1 MRHESVM
8 HQTPTPCFSVRCALT
23 SVTLGLCDS
32 LSLSVCPL
40 SLYLSLARARAVCVY
55 VCRRNNVRGIP
66 TLVVLGRNGQI
77 VTADGRTDVINMG
90 TAAFDSWA
98 LDS

>member
-1 MRHESVM
+1 MRA
-8 HQTPTPCFSVRCALT
+8 C
-23 SVTLGLCDS
+23 
-32 LSLSVCPL
+32 
-40 SLYLSLARARAVCVY
+40 

-66 TLVVLGRNGQI
+66 TLVVLGRNGQT
-77 VTADGRTDVINMG
+77 VTADGRTDVINLG